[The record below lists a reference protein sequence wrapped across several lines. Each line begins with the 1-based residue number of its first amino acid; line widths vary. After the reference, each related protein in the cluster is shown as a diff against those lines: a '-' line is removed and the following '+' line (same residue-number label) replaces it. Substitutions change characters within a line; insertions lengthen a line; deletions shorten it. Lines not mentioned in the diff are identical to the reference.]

1 MPVEP
6 NVNRRW
12 GTFERNESALV
23 FQAFI
28 NGKVPDIRG
37 NGIMIL
43 GDGIGTKKFAS
54 VPRILR
60 IDVLRFSK
68 SLKLKVSRDF
78 DGIKTAFVKTLLI
91 EVPGT
96 QIRILPVAVQRL
108 NKGRSMLF
116 EFSFIS
122 VIMMIGVRIDRI
134 DFKNGRIRKPVR
146 RVYQVL
152 HNIATF
158 Q

>member
-1 MPVEP
+1 
-6 NVNRRW
+6 
-12 GTFERNESALV
+12 
-23 FQAFI
+23 
-28 NGKVPDIRG
+28 
-37 NGIMIL
+37 MIL

-78 DGIKTAFVKTLLI
+78 DGIETAFVKTLLI
-91 EVPGT
+91 EVSGT
-96 QIRILPVAVQRL
+96 QIRIFHVRNLPVAVQRL

>member
-1 MPVEP
+1 
-6 NVNRRW
+6 
-12 GTFERNESALV
+12 
-23 FQAFI
+23 
-28 NGKVPDIRG
+28 
-37 NGIMIL
+37 MIL
-43 GDGIGTKKFAS
+43 WDGIGTKKFAS

-78 DGIKTAFVKTLLI
+78 DGIETAFVKTLLI

-96 QIRILPVAVQRL
+96 QIRIFHVRNLPVAVQRL

>member
-1 MPVEP
+1 
-6 NVNRRW
+6 
-12 GTFERNESALV
+12 
-23 FQAFI
+23 
-28 NGKVPDIRG
+28 
-37 NGIMIL
+37 MIL
-43 GDGIGTKKFAS
+43 GDGIRTKKFAS

-60 IDVLRFSK
+60 IDILRFSK

-78 DGIKTAFVKTLLI
+78 DGIETAFVKTLLI

-96 QIRILPVAVQRL
+96 QIRIFHVRNLPVAVQRL

-116 EFSFIS
+116 EFGFIS